1 MQQGDA
7 ADRYT
12 LSFSL
17 GDRHVS
23 YELRAGSVQNPF
35 APGVLK
41 DFQCP
46 AM

>member
-1 MQQGDA
+1 
-7 ADRYT
+7 
-12 LSFSL
+12 
-17 GDRHVS
+17 VS